1 MTDQQPTSDP
11 ALAYGSVAEA
21 YQRGRPSY
29 PAEAVRWLVGEEPAI
44 VLELGAGTGKLTS
57 VMVEAGH
64 AVHACEPDAAM
75 FDVLEREVP
84 GASSRQVAAEDVP
97 ANDSSVDVVVAAQ
110 AFHWFDHARALP
122 EIARIL
128 KPGGT
133 LALVWN
139 SPDERIPWVRRLGDL
154 VGHQDQDT
162 SSVDHV
168 VTSPYFGFVEER
180 TFSSWQ
186 DVNRETIVD
195 LALSRSNIASL
206 APGPRA
212 DKLAQVVDF
221 YDAYGRG
228 MDGMQ
233 IPYRVRCFRATV
245 VEPPPG
251 SVTHEA
257 GHAPGHEPSTAQVEA
272 PLSTAPGDPSSE
284 EGPDGDMLLIDFR

>member
-1 MTDQQPTSDP
+1 MSDQQPTSDL
-11 ALAYGSVAEA
+11 ARAYGSVAEA

-29 PAEAVRWLVGEEPAI
+29 PVDAVRWLVGEEPAI

-64 AVHACEPDAAM
+64 AVHACEPDPAM

-84 GASSRQVAAEDVP
+84 GASSKQVAAEEVP
-97 ANDSSVDVVVAAQ
+97 ANDGSVDVVVAAQ
-110 AFHWFDHARALP
+110 AFHWFDHTRALP

-154 VGHQDQDT
+154 IGHQDQDT

-168 VTSPYFGFVEER
+168 VNSPHFGFVEEK

-195 LALSRSNIASL
+195 LALSRSTIASL
-206 APGPRA
+206 APEPRA
-212 DKLAQVVDF
+212 DKLARVVEF
-221 YDAYGRG
+221 YDTYGRG

-233 IPYRVRCFRATV
+233 VPYRVRCFRATV

-251 SVTHEA
+251 SVAHEA
-257 GHAPGHEPSTAQVEA
+257 GHEPSTGEA
-272 PLSTAPGDPSSE
+272 HAPVSTGSTPPPSD